1 MTNSKRHYV
10 IALSLLSAFFALVC
24 LSYFSMDTSA
34 ITIDGEP
41 IHGITGVGLA
51 IGGVV
56 IGCIATFFALGVTG
70 IVLAGVSIFLI
81 ALCAFIAGAILLAI
95 IPALLPLL
103 ILVGIISLLARKK

>member
-1 MTNSKRHYV
+1 MTNTKRNY
-10 IALSLLSAFFALVC
+10 ALAISLFSVFFILVC

-41 IHGITGVGLA
+41 VHGIAGIGLA

-70 IVLAGVSIFLI
+70 VVLAGVSIFLI
-81 ALCAFIAGAILLAI
+81 ALFAFIAGAILLAML
-95 IPALLPLL
+95 PALLPLL
-103 ILVGIISLLARKK
+103 LIVGIISLIARKK